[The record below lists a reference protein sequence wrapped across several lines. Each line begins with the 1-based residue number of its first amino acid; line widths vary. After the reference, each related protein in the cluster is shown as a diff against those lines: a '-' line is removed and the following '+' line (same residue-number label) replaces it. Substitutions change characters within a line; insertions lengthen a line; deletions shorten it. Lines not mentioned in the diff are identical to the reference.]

1 MHNSEPGTAQQDGHN
16 VLEKKCVQ
24 EQCAEPSS
32 LELFEQRKHRKSIL
46 KTSAQLP
53 GHEGIKKDRE
63 ATSSF
68 LKLQQDTE
76 ASSLLTL
83 QQ

>member
-1 MHNSEPGTAQQDGHN
+1 MATMFGRKS
-16 VLEKKCVQ
+16 VQ

-53 GHEGIKKDRE
+53 GHEGIQKDRE
-63 ATSSF
+63 ASSF